1 MEEQADAITRQ
12 LSRRRRRVEDLQAAI
27 SDVRD
32 QNRQCADED
41 EQETMTRW
49 KEQGTPEII
58 EDVDREAF
66 MEKAHA
72 YWEENLSPEE
82 LEVYNSILSVK

>member
-1 MEEQADAITRQ
+1 LQRSAYPARLLKSSALLPMQALTT
-12 LSRRRRRVEDLQAAI
+12 
-27 SDVRD
+27 
-32 QNRQCADED
+32 RQCADED

-82 LEVYNSILSVK
+82 LEVYNSIRSVK

>member
-1 MEEQADAITRQ
+1 MQALTT
-12 LSRRRRRVEDLQAAI
+12 
-27 SDVRD
+27 
-32 QNRQCADED
+32 RQCADED

-72 YWEENLSPEE
+72 YWEENLAQK
-82 LEVYNSILSVK
+82 N

>member
-1 MEEQADAITRQ
+1 MQRSAYPARLLKSSALLQMQALTT
-12 LSRRRRRVEDLQAAI
+12 
-27 SDVRD
+27 
-32 QNRQCADED
+32 RQCADED

-82 LEVYNSILSVK
+82 LEVYNSIRSVK